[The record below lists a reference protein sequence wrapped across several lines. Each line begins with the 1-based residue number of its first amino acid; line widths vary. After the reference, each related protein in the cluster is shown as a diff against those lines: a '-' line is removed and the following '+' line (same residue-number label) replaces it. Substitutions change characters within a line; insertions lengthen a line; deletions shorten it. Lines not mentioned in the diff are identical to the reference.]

1 MKLKIQTIQFI
12 KMTILSMSGW
22 RAEMATF
29 EKINWLIAIPFT
41 ALFLIQLVLTFVGG
55 DVDQMTAD
63 GDADAT
69 VEGDTGIDFQFLT
82 LKNLIAFF
90 TIFGWTGIICI
101 KGGLNP
107 GVSVAIS
114 VLAGLIMMTIMA
126 SLMYF
131 MGKLTQSG
139 SLNIRNA
146 VGKTCTVYLTI
157 PANMG
162 GLGKVQIQVQG
173 FQTLDA
179 MTDHDEKIPTGS
191 IVVVKDVINNEYL
204 LVKPI
209 K

>member
-1 MKLKIQTIQFI
+1 M
-12 KMTILSMSGW
+12 ILSMSGW
-22 RAEMATF
+22 WNELATF
-29 EKINWLIAIPFT
+29 EKINWLIAIPFSI
-41 ALFLIQLVLTFVGG
+41 LFLIQLILTFIGG
-55 DVDQMTAD
+55 DVDQMAAD
-63 GDADAT
+63 GDADASI
-69 VEGDTGIDFQFLT
+69 ESDTGIDFQFLT

-101 KGGLNP
+101 KGGLHP

-131 MGKLTQSG
+131 MGKLTESG
-139 SLNIRNA
+139 TLDLRNA
-146 VGKTCTVYLTI
+146 IGKTCTVYLTI